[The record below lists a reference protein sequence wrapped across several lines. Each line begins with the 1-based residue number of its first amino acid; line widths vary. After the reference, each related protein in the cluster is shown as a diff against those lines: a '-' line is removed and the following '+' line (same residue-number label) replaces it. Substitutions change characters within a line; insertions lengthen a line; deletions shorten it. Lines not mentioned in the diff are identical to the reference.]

1 MKASGSRFVPY
12 VEDGILFLDR
22 ADAHDRV
29 RIKVGSDTWYAWLA
43 TAHSF
48 IFHGR
53 AGRFTARTR
62 RRKGM
67 DYWYAVRR
75 LGGGLKEMY
84 LGKGED
90 ITLRRLDDV
99 AASLGNVAAWWS
111 HSAAMSP
118 AGQRKLRGDVVEIRA
133 ASRLIETKLQ
143 APHIRPSD
151 LVQTQALERF
161 AHVTG
166 YPLTVVSAPVGYGKT
181 TLLAAW
187 IASSGLRVA
196 WVSLDAGDNDPVR
209 FWTYICAAL
218 NRLVPGLFAVMEPL
232 LRAPNV
238 RMPDVIANALADA
251 LSEIARPTILIL
263 DDYGVI
269 RRDNALIHKAVAL
282 LVDRLPP
289 KAHLVLITQGD
300 PPLPLARLRTRQ
312 RLFELRTADL
322 QFSLEETRRF
332 LAETMRLDLSARDV
346 ETLNARSAGWIA
358 GLRLAA
364 LAAPRSGDTSS
375 WIAQFSGSNR
385 HVFDYLIRDVLERQ
399 EPDIQEFLLTVAP
412 LDQLTGPLCDAVTGS
427 TDTQVKLEALERAGL
442 FLIPMDDRREWYQFH
457 PLFAS
462 ALLQQAQKTRPA
474 SVMATYSRASE
485 WCDANGLWLGAID
498 YALRARDFE
507 RAAEMLEAHIQQMF
521 TSDFLMLLRNKL
533 DHLPE
538 ELIRA
543 RPRLAMLQAFA
554 FFISGNYPA
563 FRAALLDAS
572 ESFAL
577 RSRSPVSSISSMTPS
592 EWRLL
597 RGELLALYLDAC
609 RQFGARLQLGDVYG
623 APLTTQ
629 DKLDAEHIP
638 LGVVMSRKALETLP
652 SHHAFR
658 DLVLGNLAAGYFL
671 DGQLLDAERLL
682 DDVLRVCEARGD
694 VYYTIQVAQLVG
706 LVRAQEGR
714 LDEAVSLCLRAVA
727 SVERYEDQSIGSM
740 IHAVLGAI
748 AFARNDLDG
757 AEHWLGGDLSLRHN
771 LILML
776 LIGFPARAHLQLAR
790 GRATEAH
797 ATIASALS
805 AHVRAE
811 EERRRTSPWL
821 ARFLEAHD
829 ACLWLLEG
837 NAEAAAGWVRKV
849 EGYRVDIGLG
859 WREPPVF
866 IHEWE
871 NLVLARAYLA
881 MNRPQDALSL
891 LRTLREQTQEGERM
905 LSLLESLAL
914 EAVAFEALSERQSSL
929 YALQMALEL
938 GAPEGIVRPFIDG
951 GSALQ
956 RLLKV
961 LVEEPGQPDAKA
973 LDPSVWAYAVSLLAA
988 LTPQRRVDRQAS
1000 LASQVDSPASRSTSV
1015 AIGPDLT
1022 PREIEVMRLIAR
1034 GSSNQEIADDLV
1046 IALPTVKR
1054 HINNIYMKFGVHRRV
1069 QAVEFARENHLTDP
1083 GANTNPR

>member
-12 VEDGILFLDR
+12 IEDGILFLDR
-22 ADAHDRV
+22 ASAHDRV
-29 RIKVGSDTWYAWLA
+29 RIKVGSDAWYAWLA

-99 AASLGNVAAWWS
+99 AASLGSVAAWWS
-111 HSAAMSP
+111 HSAAVSA
-118 AGQRKLRGDVVEIRA
+118 AGQRKQHDDVAGMRSA
-133 ASRLIETKLQ
+133 PRLIETKLQ
-143 APHIRPSD
+143 APHVRQFELI
-151 LVQTQALERF
+151 QTQALE
-161 AHVTG
+161 HLNHLTG

-181 TLLAAW
+181 TLLATW
-187 IASSGLRVA
+187 IAGSGLRAA
-196 WVSLDAGDNDPVR
+196 WVSLDAGDNDPAR
-209 FWTYICAAL
+209 FWTYVCAAL
-218 NRLVPGLFAVMEPL
+218 NRLVPGLFVVMEPL

-251 LSEIARPTILIL
+251 LSDTARPTILVL

-282 LVDRLPP
+282 LVDHLPA
-289 KAHLVLITQGD
+289 KAHLVLLSQGD

-312 RLFELRTADL
+312 RLFELRTNDL
-322 QFSLEETRRF
+322 QFSLKETRRF
-332 LAETMRLDLSARDV
+332 LTETMRLDLSERDV

-364 LAAPRSGDTSS
+364 LAAPRSGDISS

-399 EPDIQEFLLTVAP
+399 EPDIQEFLLTVSP
-412 LDQLTGPLCDAVTGS
+412 LDQLTGPLCDAVTGT
-427 TDTQVKLEALERAGL
+427 TDTQVKLEALERVGL
-442 FLIPMDDRREWYQFH
+442 FLIPMDDRRAWYQFH
-457 PLFAS
+457 PLFAR
-462 ALLQQAQKTRPA
+462 ALLQQAQETRPA

-485 WCDANGLWLGAID
+485 WCDENGFWLGAID

-507 RAAEMLEAHIQQMF
+507 RAAEMIEAHVQRMF
-521 TSDFLMLLRNKL
+521 TSDFLALLRNNL
-533 DHLPE
+533 DHLPKA
-538 ELIRA
+538 LIRA

-554 FFISGNYPA
+554 FFISGDYPA

-572 ESFAL
+572 ESFVL
-577 RSRSPVSSISSMTPS
+577 RPRASTSSTSSMTPS

-609 RQFGARLQLGDVYG
+609 RQFGARLQAEDVRG

-629 DKLDAEHIP
+629 DKLAAEHVP

-652 SHHAFR
+652 SHHPFR
-658 DLVLGNLAAGYFL
+658 NLVLGNLAAGYFL

-694 VYYTIQVAQLVG
+694 VYYTIQVAQLIG

-714 LDEAVSLCLRAVA
+714 LDEAVSLCLRAA
-727 SVERYEDQSIGSM
+727 ALVERYEDQSIGSV

-748 AFARNDLDG
+748 AVARNNLDA
-757 AEHWLGGDLSLRHN
+757 AEQWLSGDLSLRHN
-771 LILML
+771 LILAL
-776 LIGFPARAHLQLAR
+776 LAGFPARARLQLAR
-790 GRATEAH
+790 GQATEAH

-811 EERRRTSPWL
+811 EEGQRTSPWL

-829 ACLWLLEG
+829 ACLWLLQG

-849 EGYRVDIGLG
+849 EGYSVDIGLG

-866 IHEWE
+866 IREWE

-891 LRTLREQTQEGERM
+891 LRTLREQTQEGKRM
-905 LSLLESLAL
+905 LSLLDALAL
-914 EAVAFEALSERQSSL
+914 EAVAFEALSERQSAL
-929 YALQMALEL
+929 YALQNALEL
-938 GAPEGIVRPFIDG
+938 GAPERIVRPFIDG
-951 GSALQ
+951 GSVLQ
-956 RLLKV
+956 RLLKL
-961 LVEEPGQPDAKA
+961 LVEDPGQPDAKA
-973 LDPSVWAYAVSLLAA
+973 LDPSVRAYAASLLAA
-988 LTPQRRVDRQAS
+988 LAPQRRVDRQAS
-1000 LASQVDSPASRSTSV
+1000 LASHVDSSVSRSTSV
-1015 AIGPDLT
+1015 AIAPDLT
-1022 PREIEVMRLIAR
+1022 PREVDVMRLIAS
-1034 GSSNQEIADDLV
+1034 GASNQEIADDLV

-1069 QAVEFARENHLTDP
+1069 QAVEFARENHLIDPGVNTDP
-1083 GANTNPR
+1083 R